1 MRCQHCNKLTVVRTA
16 GKGDGFVH
24 RCSHCG
30 GGHKFTKIGQ
40 HGSGAANYRV
50 TKVELVPSGSWEA
63 GS

>member
-1 MRCQHCNKLTVVRTA
+1 VRTA